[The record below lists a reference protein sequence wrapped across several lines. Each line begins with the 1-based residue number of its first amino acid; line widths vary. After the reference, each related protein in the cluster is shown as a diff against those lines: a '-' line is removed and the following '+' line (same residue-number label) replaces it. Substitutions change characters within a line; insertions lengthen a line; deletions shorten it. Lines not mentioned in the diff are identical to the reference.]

1 MVLKKGYKMKKIIVL
16 STILILSLSFV
27 TVNSLAGKKISPM
40 TVEGTKAVTTEEAK
54 KLFDNG
60 VLFIDVRSK
69 KAWAAGRIA
78 DAVLLDIKSKFSEQ
92 NMLAEIKK
100 TDPAVI
106 YCNGETCLRSAKAS
120 KKAVGWGFTNIYYYR
135 DGYPAWKSAGY
146 PVE

>member
-1 MVLKKGYKMKKIIVL
+1 MKNKIIL
-16 STILILSLSFV
+16 TIFVLSLSFV
-27 TVNSLAGKKISPM
+27 TMSSFAGKKISAM
-40 TVEGTKAVTTEEAK
+40 TVEGTKAVNTEEAK
-54 KLFDNG
+54 KLFDSG
-60 VLFIDVRSK
+60 ALFIDVRSN

-78 DAVLLDIKSKFSEQ
+78 DAVLLDIKSKFSEE
-92 NMLAEIKK
+92 NMLAEMKK

-120 KKAVGWGFTNIYYYR
+120 KKAVSWGFTNIYYYR